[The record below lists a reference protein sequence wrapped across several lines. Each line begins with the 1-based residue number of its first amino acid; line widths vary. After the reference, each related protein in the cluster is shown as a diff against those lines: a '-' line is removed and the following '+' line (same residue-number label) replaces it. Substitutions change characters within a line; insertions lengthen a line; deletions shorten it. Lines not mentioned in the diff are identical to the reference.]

1 MSNLPYKLNEVIGGE
16 IYKREDKNEITVFLE
31 KLEVKVSDTF
41 KEFYELYEG
50 PFWEEHVHFE
60 LLDIVED
67 LNNIESSTLISRNEH
82 GFPDKY
88 LVLSSMSA
96 NSVLILDS
104 KTDKVY
110 TVNFEGAE
118 ELLIKEELEETWPTF
133 FDFLKEY
140 FNC

>member
-67 LNNIESSTLISRNEH
+67 LINIEYSTHISSNEH
-82 GFPDKY
+82 RFPDKY
-88 LVLSSMSA
+88 LVLRSMSA
-96 NSVLILDS
+96 NS
-104 KTDKVY
+104 
-110 TVNFEGAE
+110 
-118 ELLIKEELEETWPTF
+118 
-133 FDFLKEY
+133 
-140 FNC
+140 